1 LWRAAQALAH
11 WIQPDVPRYGFRRI
25 GIAED
30 AVVVFELP
38 ELAAGALR
46 KYEAGLL
53 FVFLDKRHKATG
65 FRRGAHESM
74 HVIRHHTIGVDEKA
88 AARRVGSEALDQ
100 PGRYARVLSKR
111 FSIFEA

>member
-1 LWRAAQALAH
+1 
-11 WIQPDVPRYGFRRI
+11 
-25 GIAED
+25 
-30 AVVVFELP
+30 
-38 ELAAGALR
+38 
-46 KYEAGLL
+46 
-53 FVFLDKRHKATG
+53 
-65 FRRGAHESM
+65 M